1 MPNRPYWSNI
11 CFVQPYNLHWFGP
24 IYLNRYIIIYN
35 YYILT
40 NQDCAKEL
48 LGTTMFFPQ
57 LILPI
62 FSVSIS
68 FRMRL
73 LETNGLAWKGILYL
87 SGKLSGTWDTMWLS
101 YTTLKLIYI
110 YIKIYRRIMGS
121 LTNPP
126 TCYCIPKVW
135 KYQQENIWFC
145 TLLLV
150 NFTKLFIFYLL
161 VTHRLGYLR
170 NFQPPLFLPLGWCFY
185 SKGLQDIYI
194 YIYTLRIPCY
204 HSPPIAFGGL
214 WTW

>member
-121 LTNPP
+121 LTNPL

-145 TLLLV
+145 TLLFGEFHQVVHILSIGDTQAWISTEFPAAFV
-150 NFTKLFIFYLL
+150 FATWYHLDDASIVRVCK
-161 VTHRLGYLR
+161 
-170 NFQPPLFLPLGWCFY
+170 
-185 SKGLQDIYI
+185 IYI
-194 YIYTLRIPCY
+194 YIFIPFVY
-204 HSPPIAFGGL
+204 PAIIAL
-214 WTW
+214 P